1 MLSYSTFLPLTTYS
15 FRIRTLIVGME
26 FTHLKA
32 LTAFFIS
39 KHHFLKG
46 TSGALR
52 EGKKLQIDHD
62 GLPRWCLLLTRVLCF
77 LPPSSILFLHMSKI
91 KRPLQKAGS
100 GAGRRMKS
108 YCIQFSLT
116 LAVQ

>member
-1 MLSYSTFLPLTTYS
+1 MLSYSTFLPLTTYN
-15 FRIRTLIVGME
+15 FRILTLIVGME

-52 EGKKLQIDHD
+52 EGKKLQISN
-62 GLPRWCLLLTRVLCF
+62 LLIKLVLFVCLFIYVSFCLGEVRKNWSRIGVWGEKFGTSALNRIPLF
-77 LPPSSILFLHMSKI
+77 HHSSSFDEI
-91 KRPLQKAGS
+91 
-100 GAGRRMKS
+100 
-108 YCIQFSLT
+108 
-116 LAVQ
+116 